1 MQGEI
6 YNVKNTNDIIAAV
19 YKAAYARADQTQG
32 VYTESIIARN
42 GTVGTVGKNMQQDV
56 ARNARRMRKAAR
68 QNRRRG
74 TIAQCTSQPEGE
86 RHTLSAHLGKDCVTN
101 LIQSSAV

>member
-42 GTVGTVGKNMQQDV
+42 GTVGTVGKNMQQDSTKCKT
-56 ARNARRMRKAAR
+56 NEIDEKGGKT
-68 QNRRRG
+68 QS
-74 TIAQCTSQPEGE
+74 TT
-86 RHTLSAHLGKDCVTN
+86 RHDRAVHLSARG
-101 LIQSSAV
+101 

>member
-19 YKAAYARADQTQG
+19 YKAAYARADQTQA

-42 GTVGTVGKNMQQDV
+42 DTVDYPG
-56 ARNARRMRKAAR
+56 RYCR
-68 QNRRRG
+68 
-74 TIAQCTSQPEGE
+74 
-86 RHTLSAHLGKDCVTN
+86 
-101 LIQSSAV
+101 